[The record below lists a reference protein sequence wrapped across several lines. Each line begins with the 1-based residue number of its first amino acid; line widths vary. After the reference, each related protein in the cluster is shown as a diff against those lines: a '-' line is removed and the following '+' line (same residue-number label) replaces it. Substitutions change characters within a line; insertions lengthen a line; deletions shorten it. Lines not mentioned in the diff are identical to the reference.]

1 LSNSFSATISNWA
14 KMTERAI
21 AAVFKEAAQ
30 DLAIELNNEVKRQV
44 YDRPPAP
51 TYPKRSGFLRASLV
65 ASTEKMPELV
75 RDNPGG
81 DFSEDAHMPAVLLT
95 IQGMDGDNDVL
106 YLGYTSRY
114 AAYVHYGANG
124 APPAPWVTLVAQRW
138 QELVT
143 KAAERVKRQY
153 GL

>member
-1 LSNSFSATISNWA
+1 
-14 KMTERAI
+14 MTERALV
-21 AAVFKEAAQ
+21 AVFKEAAQ
-30 DLAIELNNEVKRQV
+30 DLVHELNNEVERQV
-44 YDRPPAP
+44 YARPPAP

-65 ASTEKMPELV
+65 ASTDKMPELV

-81 DFSEDAHMPAVLLT
+81 DFAPDAHMPTVLLT
-95 IQGMDGDNDVL
+95 INGMDGDNDIL

-138 QELVT
+138 QELVS

>member
-1 LSNSFSATISNWA
+1 MSSSFSATISNWA
-14 KMTERAI
+14 KATERAI
-21 AAVFKEAAQ
+21 AAVFKEAAT

-44 YDRPPAP
+44 YDRLPAP

-65 ASTEKMPELV
+65 ASTEKMPELI

-81 DFSEDAHMPAVLLT
+81 EFSEDAHMATVLLT
-95 IQGMDGDNDVL
+95 IQGMDGGDTL
-106 YLGYTSRY
+106 YLGYTAKY
-114 AAYVHYGANG
+114 AAFVHFGAQG
-124 APPAPWVTLVAQRW
+124 RPPAPWVTLVAQRW